1 MLHLA
6 QVEKKG
12 LVGQTHLRL
21 LAQRLS
27 DRTWAILSPEDA
39 PTLTEV
45 NLSSSENE
53 ATPTPVDTF
62 GEGALVLVEI
72 MDNHEIVSIQDA
84 THWVLGLVQDYL
96 STGIASDFLQKEAEL
111 IEQWRQSL
119 TLQSQELSRRTLEL
133 EARREQIQALEEK
146 LQREKHLLE
155 MMLSKLKTYPNQP
168 S

>member
-6 QVEKKG
+6 QVQKQG
-12 LVGQTHLRL
+12 LLGQINLRL
-21 LAQRLS
+21 LAQKLS
-27 DRTWAILSPEDA
+27 DRAWTILAPED
-39 PTLTEV
+39 TLICAGV
-45 NLSSSENE
+45 DRSSAEND
-53 ATPTPVDTF
+53 AAFIPANHW

-72 MDNHEIVSIQDA
+72 SDTQEIISIQDA
-84 THWVLGLVQDYL
+84 TDWVLGIVEQYL
-96 STGIASDFLQKEAEL
+96 SPGATSDYLQKEVEL

-133 EARREQIQALEEK
+133 EARRDQIQALEEK

-155 MMLSKLKTYPNQP
+155 VMVAKLKTYPNQP